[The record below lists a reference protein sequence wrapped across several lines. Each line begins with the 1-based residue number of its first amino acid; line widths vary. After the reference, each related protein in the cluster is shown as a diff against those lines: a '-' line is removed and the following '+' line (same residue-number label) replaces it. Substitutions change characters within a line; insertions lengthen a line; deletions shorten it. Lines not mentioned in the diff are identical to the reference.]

1 MITLILFLIIIYID
15 TIEVS
20 YLYLKN
26 HPSFTS
32 FTSFTSFKLERR
44 KKGKRSH
51 QYTIKG
57 MCQYI
62 GIKWYK
68 TLCYDKAIVSL
79 YGFR

>member
-26 HPSFTS
+26 HPIILLLLLLSW
-32 FTSFTSFKLERR
+32 KEERKAR
-44 KKGKRSH
+44 EATNIQLRV
-51 QYTIKG
+51 
-57 MCQYI
+57 CVNI

-68 TLCYDKAIVSL
+68 TLCYDKAIVS
-79 YGFR
+79 FFVWI